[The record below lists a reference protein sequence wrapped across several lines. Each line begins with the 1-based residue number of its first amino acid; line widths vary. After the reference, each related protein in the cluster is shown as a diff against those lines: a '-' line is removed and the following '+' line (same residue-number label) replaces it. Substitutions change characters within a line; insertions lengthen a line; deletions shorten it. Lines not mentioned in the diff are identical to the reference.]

1 MERDS
6 YTADPA
12 GAARAVSGPHEGRR
26 RPVAQQGARVLH
38 DRETWCL
45 STNSDKHR
53 SMGGE
58 PPMVLLPETQEQI
71 TAGGEQTMNMR
82 SSSGEEDHSKLK
94 GPGLVLH
101 Q

>member
-26 RPVAQQGARVLH
+26 GPVAQQGARVLR

-71 TAGGEQTMNMR
+71 TAVENMR
-82 SSSGEEDHSKLK
+82 SSSGEEDHLDSSKNR
-94 GPGLVLH
+94 P